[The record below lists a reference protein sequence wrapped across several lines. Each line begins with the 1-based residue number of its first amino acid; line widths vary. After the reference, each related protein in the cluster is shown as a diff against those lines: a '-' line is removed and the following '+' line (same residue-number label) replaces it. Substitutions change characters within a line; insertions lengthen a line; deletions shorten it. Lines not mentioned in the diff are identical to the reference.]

1 MTEGSAMESIRIVT
15 GILLYLFSV
24 TLVAQEVGESVTL
37 SKNYQDDLYAA
48 GGTVM
53 STSIIAG
60 DLVAAGGTLIIDGD
74 IAGDALLIGGDQTI
88 TAEISDD
95 LRAAGGSLVV
105 ESKVGDDA
113 ILAGGKIL
121 LSQNSTIGG
130 NALIAGG
137 DVTVAARVG
146 HELRVVGSN
155 VIITGHVSGD
165 VSILADSLQIGD
177 GAVLEGDLN
186 YRSPHEATINP
197 NARIVGN
204 VNYTHKEFENDR
216 GMPSL
221 FALVTMAIS
230 AILFYLLF
238 PAFSDMSSRQIDNE
252 FWKSLGFGG
261 AVLLLVPII
270 AIILMSIVIGV
281 WVALILIA
289 IYLVALLSGAFLGM
303 LYLSRKLAQLL
314 KWDSAIRSKR
324 IIALLISYGV
334 VGVVQFIP
342 VVGGLVTLIIM
353 LIGMG
358 SGLILLYRSYVR
370 SGKVAI

>member
-1 MTEGSAMESIRIVT
+1 MDSIRIVT
-15 GILLYLFSV
+15 GILLYIFSA
-24 TLVAQEVGESVTL
+24 TLMAQEFGESVTL
-37 SKNYQDDLYAA
+37 SKSYQDDIYAA
-48 GGTVM
+48 GEKVM
-53 STSIIAG
+53 STSIIEG
-60 DLVAAGGTLIIDGD
+60 DLVAAGGTLTIGGAIT
-74 IAGDALLIGGDQTI
+74 GDAILAGGDQTI

-95 LRAAGGSLVV
+95 LRAVGGLLVV

-113 ILAGGKIL
+113 ILAGGEIL

-137 DVTVAARVG
+137 DITVAARLG
-146 HELRVVGSN
+146 HELRVAGGN
-155 VIITGHVSGD
+155 VTITGHVSGD
-165 VSILADSLQIGD
+165 VSIWADSLQIGD
-177 GAVLEGDLN
+177 GAVIEGDLN
-186 YRSPHEATINP
+186 YQSPREATIHP

-204 VNYTHKEFENDR
+204 VNYTYTEFEKDW

-221 FALVTMAIS
+221 FALVTMALT

-238 PAFSDMSSRQIDNE
+238 PAFSDTSSRLIDDE
-252 FWKSLGFGG
+252 LWKSLGVGG
-261 AVLLLVPII
+261 AVLLLVPLV

-289 IYLVALLSGAFLGM
+289 IYLVALLTGSFVGM
-303 LYLSRKLAQLL
+303 LFISSKVTQLL
-314 KWDSAIRSKR
+314 KWDAAIRSKR

-358 SGLILLYRSYVR
+358 SGLLLLYRSYAI
-370 SGKVAI
+370 SGQVAM